1 MKRTYGKKV
10 RSYPIGT
17 KRRWGKYLYIKVGV
31 NSWKRLLDNEF
42 VQDPEQEVLAY
53 NDELIYTDDDVVG
66 EEQQDKI
73 AYQKRSPE
81 YDLFAETNDFNS
93 GKNVRGVLVG
103 DKFIFTSKDK
113 SLTLEQVLDEYASK
127 ERNKPTLIEFRS
139 EKRDDHGRVLR
150 ESNERYFY
158 GVFLNWYDF
167 GGERPGRWNAFEVIK
182 MRGDT
187 YYPHESVRLRN
198 ILFHGGQSLSNVLSQ
213 IRRRFKNINEA
224 DIVLDTEKVMR
235 IKMKASNMIEKSR
248 QGEPLGSV
256 KIWGGKEYIKTPKGW
271 RPKPK
276 GYLGGTSFGGEPKV
290 EIKSIGAS
298 AVDDYRV
305 KIRAFIKYKGTP
317 YVVEAVTYKDIS
329 SDGKSYEIRPIDNK
343 FRYVNEGVTMNRSR
357 DKVILDALKGAT
369 YNDYSAIGTPP
380 VITNVEVK
388 DPFID
393 SFSGDTKELYNRAS
407 AGDVPVSDLIERLID
422 NDYSVDEISSFVK
435 RKWPNSAEYL
445 INTYLYGNEIRDMRL
460 ITKKYVNKTESY
472 KPMSTH
478 ISTSYFNDRRDIAL
492 RTMQAMKD
500 IQGGYRQGTLT
511 NTVELASSGVGKN
524 SKYDYWEYSSM
535 AEGKNIIQAIL
546 DGDTIRY
553 NDGWYIVE
561 VDDDFIYVD
570 VTGTAMDD
578 SDEYND
584 MKIISDEHI
593 DTVKKSFSD
602 LCIEKAKTYPIG
614 SERTWNG
621 VVYVKTANGWIP
633 KKKGRNGSNDDEKP
647 DTKQRQDNEESSSNK
662 KEVLEGYAKEA
673 TDEQLQTAI
682 DKKDQDPEV
691 KEIAEKELESRGGS
705 NEKDDI
711 ESALEKLLNH
721 DGFDDAFKKQLQEKL
736 DAYKKDRA
744 VGENKELKRENDSL
758 KKENDLLKKEKLE
771 KENKELADENSELK
785 RKLEDV
791 NNRFVYDFNDKSEGR
806 KALFNNSKLESFS
819 GEYTEKLKSLI
830 SKIDVDEE
838 YYKEVLSKLDE
849 SDVGAND
856 VVELYQERFDLK
868 DRLAVQKALIEKGK
882 QPIVDGVLFGEFN
895 GEKFPDYSNNTTE
908 DAGDDRYDKEEE
920 ELDFS
925 MDYDD
930 ALYRYISGYFDPR
943 ECIMDPEHAK
953 KRDLERVEEMASF
966 IDKNRVSENVALYR
980 CLDMSYAKDPL
991 ILKSFY
997 EAEPGDII
1005 SDASFSSFSLRPAY
1019 GYGFDMQIT
1028 LLAKAGDPVA
1038 NAGNHDE
1045 WEYLLQRNTKLRV
1058 VAKGLNSM
1066 VVQVE

>member
-53 NDELIYTDDDVVG
+53 NDEPIYTDDDVVS

-81 YDLFAETNDFNS
+81 HDLFAETNDFNS

-139 EKRDDHGRVLR
+139 EKRDDRGRVLR
-150 ESNERYFY
+150 ESSERYFY

-167 GGERPGRWNAFEVIK
+167 GGERPGRWNAFEVVK

-213 IRRRFKNINEA
+213 IRRKFKNINEA

-276 GYLGGTSFGGEPKV
+276 GYSGGTSFVSEPKV

-305 KIRAFIKYKGTP
+305 KVRAFIKYKGTP

-380 VITNVEVK
+380 VITNIEVK
-388 DPFID
+388 DSFID
-393 SFSGDTKELYNRAS
+393 SFSDDTKELYNRAS

-422 NDYSVDEISSFVK
+422 NDYSIDEISSFVK

-472 KPMSTH
+472 KPMSTY

-511 NTVELASSGVGKN
+511 NTVELASSSVGKN
-524 SKYDYWEYSSM
+524 SEYDYWESSGVT
-535 AEGKNIIQAIL
+535 ERKNIIQAIL

-570 VTGTAMDD
+570 VTGTAMAD

-662 KEVLEGYAKEA
+662 KEVLESYAKEA

-744 VGENKELKRENDSL
+744 VGENKELK
-758 KKENDLLKKEKLE
+758 
-771 KENKELADENSELK
+771 KENKELKKENKELK
-785 RKLEDV
+785 
-791 NNRFVYDFNDKSEGR
+791 NNRPRKQYDFKSVEDARKQLLSDSNLDDFAGKSKSQLKKAIDNVSRDKKNRAYIDARNG
-806 KALFNNSKLESFS
+806 LENFKDEADYYLNLYQS
-819 GEYTEKLKSLI
+819 G
-830 SKIDVDEE
+830 D
-838 YYKEVLSKLDE
+838 DE
-849 SDVGAND
+849 SKAGV
-856 VVELYQERFDLK
+856 LR
-868 DRLAVQKALIEKGK
+868 ALIEKGK
-882 QPIVDGVLFGEFN
+882 EPIVNGLLFSEFDGESYLN
-895 GEKFPDYSNNTTE
+895 GESEAQGNELRRSYNE
-908 DAGDDRYDKEEE
+908 EYDSFNVSAEEE
-920 ELDFS
+920 KALN
-925 MDYDD
+925 DYIDGLSSD
-930 ALYRYISGYFDPR
+930 IRGYISNELRLAPADEALVKQSIDILSEYIDKHR
-943 ECIMDPEHAK
+943 
-953 KRDLERVEEMASF
+953 
-966 IDKNRVSENVALYR
+966 IDKNQCLYR
-980 CLDMSYAKDPL
+980 CLRMDFMNVDKMKA
-991 ILKSFY
+991 FY
-997 EAEPGDII
+997 EAQPGDII
-1005 SDASFSSFSLRPAY
+1005 VDDSFSSFSVHALQ
-1019 GYGFDMQIT
+1019 GFGSDMQIT
-1028 LLAKAGDPVA
+1028 LLAKKGDPAA
-1038 NAGNHDE
+1038 NIGNKYE
-1045 WEYLLQRNTKLRV
+1045 YEYLLQKGTKLRV